1 MKSHFFYPQCK
12 LIVILGIFL
21 FVFCA
26 CDNTQNSLREK
37 LCLNGSWLFS
47 LDSASISDG
56 RNVQV
61 PHTWNL
67 ENDLQEYYGVGW
79 YYKTFEVPNSWR
91 DKRIELLFGAVFHDA
106 WIYVNGLFAGE
117 HIGSGY
123 NGFSIDVSRF
133 VNFGEVN
140 QLVVKVNNAFSRN
153 NIPFSSSFDWNNDG
167 GIIRDVALQ
176 ATNETAIKRVKVNGI
191 PFLQTGNSGI
201 AQIAIDLY
209 EGADDGVH
217 FEGEIKDW
225 KTGECIWTGSLKR
238 NDRISLN
245 NIRFWHF
252 DSPNLYTLTVRV
264 FRGNRLSDCFSTRFG
279 FRSIEMSPSHFI
291 LNGEPVRLMGVEWMP
306 GSSIKNGMAESKE
319 ELFHNLSL
327 MKNANCVYS
336 RFHWQQDEAVYD
348 WCDENGIL
356 YQEEVPCWGPATEFT
371 DSVIRL
377 GKMHLKEMIEAK
389 YNHPCIIGWG
399 IGNELRSADND
410 VLAGL
415 KEWNSYARSLD
426 SSRLILYVSN
436 RINQHKKD
444 HPGMPDDAGYT
455 LSDAILFNE
464 YYSTWYGQSVA
475 AVPEALDR
483 IHNDHRDK
491 ALVISEWGICE
502 PAHKGGDVRR
512 VKEMQEQIA
521 IYGSKPYVAGAIY
534 FSINDYRTH
543 IGEEFGIQS
552 KRVHG
557 TYDVTMNLKPSY
569 AVLKSISS
577 PLQLVKIEHRNNKI
591 SLLLQGKTGIPS
603 YTLRNYAVKY
613 GTQQQIIEE
622 LKPNESIGLTFT
634 AEEGVDSCMI
644 YRPTGFEVMA
654 IKVP

>member
-1 MKSHFFYPQCK
+1 M
-12 LIVILGIFL
+12 
-21 FVFCA
+21 
-26 CDNTQNSLREK
+26 REK

-47 LDSASISDG
+47 TDSVSIHEG
-56 RNVQV
+56 RRVQV

-67 ENDLQEYYGVGW
+67 EDDLQEYYGDGW
-79 YYKTFEVPNSWR
+79 YYRKFEIPESWS

-106 WIYVNGLFAGE
+106 WVYVNGVFAGE

-123 NGFSIDVSRF
+123 NSFSIDVSRF
-133 VNFGEVN
+133 IRSGSENE
-140 QLVVKVNNAFSRN
+140 LIVKVNNAFSRN
-153 NIPFSSSFDWNNDG
+153 NIPFSNSFDWNNDG
-167 GIIRDVALQ
+167 GIIRDVSLL
-176 ATNETAIKRVKVNGI
+176 ATNKTAIKRVKVNGI
-191 PFLQTGNSGI
+191 PDLKTGNSGT
-201 AQIAIDLY
+201 AQIAIEMY
-209 EGADDGVH
+209 EEADKGLR
-217 FEGEIKDW
+217 FEGEIKNW
-225 KTGECIWTGSLKR
+225 KTGACVWKGSLNR
-238 NDRISLN
+238 VDCISLN
-245 NIRFWHF
+245 DILFWHF
-252 DSPNLYTLTVRV
+252 DAPNLYTLTVNV
-264 FRGNRLSDCFSTRFG
+264 FKDNRLSDCFSTRFG
-279 FRSIEMSPSHFI
+279 FRRIEVSSSHFI

-319 ELFHNLSL
+319 ELFRNLTL

-336 RFHWQQDEAVYD
+336 RFHWQQDDVVYD

-371 DSVIRL
+371 DSVINL

-389 YNHPCIIGWG
+389 FNHPCIIGWG
-399 IGNELRSADND
+399 IGNELRSSDSD

-415 KEWNSYARSLD
+415 KEWRCYAESLD

-436 RINQHKKD
+436 RINQHKQD

-475 AVPEALDR
+475 VVPEALDR
-483 IHNDHRDK
+483 IHRDYPDK

-502 PAHKGGDVRR
+502 PAHKGGDSRR
-512 VKEMQEQIA
+512 VKEMQEQIE
-521 IYGSKPYVAGAIY
+521 IYSSKPYVAGAIY

-557 TYDVTMNLKPSY
+557 TYDVSMNLKPSY
-569 AVLKSISS
+569 SVLKSISS
-577 PLQLVKIEHRNNKI
+577 PLLLTKIENRHDKF

-603 YTLRNYAVKY
+603 YTLRNYIVKY
-613 GTQQQIIEE
+613 GTQQQVIEE

-634 AEEGVDSCMI
+634 LEDGIDSCFI
-644 YRPTGFEVMA
+644 YRPTGFEVAA